1 MHTCVGK
8 LSTKTV
14 KNQLKDTRDKS
25 TLSNK
30 QKPQRGLLG
39 QVTEK
44 SNKWWIPTKD
54 PGLWRGG
61 GVTISCP
68 TVKSNNIFK

>member
-14 KNQLKDTRDKS
+14 KNQLKDTSDKS

-44 SNKWWIPTKD
+44 GYKWWIPTKD
-54 PGLWRGG
+54 PGLGG
-61 GVTISCP
+61 GLL
-68 TVKSNNIFK
+68 